1 MVENLFTVS
10 HWGGFDSGQQFTFS
24 AKNHKTTKILSETVF
39 YCNFRCRIQFWG
51 QIAPR
56 MGPSGPKMGFFALF
70 LFFGILVLRDIF
82 GYFSP
87 CFLDFW
93 PSWCQIKY
101 SEDIS
106 QCNFTSRSQIKGQR
120 TYIMGLRGSEVA
132 FLGKKIAKIPYCS
145 KGHSNFRCRLLL
157 WRPPPF
163 NFMNKNWLFSP
174 MQRVGVV
181 GLISLESFKVDH
193 FFTV

>member
-1 MVENLFTVS
+1 MILDSSLHFQLKIIKPLKYYLRLFSIVILGAES
-10 HWGGFDSGQQFTFS
+10 NSEVKLHLEWVPVGQKWAFLLYFYFLAFWFWETFL
-24 AKNHKTTKILSETVF
+24 TTFPHV
-39 YCNFRCRIQFWG
+39 
-51 QIAPR
+51 
-56 MGPSGPKMGFFALF
+56 
-70 LFFGILVLRDIF
+70 
-82 GYFSP
+82 
-87 CFLDFW
+87 FLDFW

-145 KGHSNFRCRLLL
+145 KGHSNFCCRLLL

-181 GLISLESFKVDH
+181 GLFSLESFKVDH
-193 FFTV
+193 FSTL